1 MHGCLGRQIQSG
13 PSGIHGC
20 DPVYV
25 RVVARCL
32 NGVRFKVS
40 ATNSHAVIPAK
51 AGIHGALKRQMDSRF
66 RGNEGLAS
74 GHKSVGSPPNCRNY
88 LVIVL
93 ALFGLSGCS
102 TISFYWQ
109 AFNGQMEILN
119 KARPIEAVIQDR
131 DTTPDLKQRLTSL
144 LAIRE
149 YATRKLNLPD
159 NKSYRSYADLKRPFV
174 IWNVFATMEFSTE
187 LTQWC
192 FPIAGCVNYRGYFSK
207 VHAEA
212 FAKNLPAQMSDAFVG
227 GVPAYST
234 LGYFNDPILNTF
246 IHYPEVELARL
257 LFHELA
263 HQVVYV
269 QDDSMFNESFATA
282 VEEAGIERWLE
293 SQWPKAT
300 PAGRG
305 LSATWQTA
313 QTRRA
318 EFQQLVLK
326 YQQRLKSLYATDLSD
341 AAKRLAKQQTFHDL
355 RAEYQS
361 LKTSW
366 GGFAGYDRW
375 FGQEL
380 NNAHLA
386 SIAIYTEL
394 VPAFRK
400 LLQQEQGDF
409 VRFYDAAKRAAKMA
423 KEARTEYLK
432 SLS

>member
-1 MHGCLGRQIQSG
+1 
-13 PSGIHGC
+13 
-20 DPVYV
+20 
-25 RVVARCL
+25 
-32 NGVRFKVS
+32 
-40 ATNSHAVIPAK
+40 
-51 AGIHGALKRQMDSRF
+51 MDSRF
-66 RGNEGLAS
+66 RGNDTVVGLPRNFFRFIACVVALLGLA
-74 GHKSVGSPPNCRNY
+74 
-88 LVIVL
+88 
-93 ALFGLSGCS
+93 GCS

-109 AFNGQMEILN
+109 AFNGQMDMLN

-131 DTTPDLKQRLTSL
+131 DTTPDLKRRLKAL

-149 YATRKLNLPD
+149 YASRELKLPD

-174 IWNVFATMEFSTE
+174 IWNVFATTEFSTE

-207 VHAEA
+207 DHAEA
-212 FAKNLPAQMSDAFVG
+212 FAKKLPPRMSDAFVG

-282 VEEAGIERWLE
+282 VEEAGIERWLQ
-293 SQWPKAT
+293 SQWAKAT
-300 PAGRG
+300 PSGRG
-305 LSATWQTA
+305 LSSDWQTA
-313 QTRRA
+313 QRRRA
-318 EFQQLVLK
+318 DFQQLVLK

-355 RAEYQS
+355 RADYQA

-394 VPAFRK
+394 VPAFQK
-400 LLQQEQGDF
+400 LLQQQQGDF
-409 VRFYDAAKRAAKMA
+409 VRFYDAAKRAAKMS
-423 KEARTEYLK
+423 KDARTDYLK
-432 SLS
+432 SLN

>member
-1 MHGCLGRQIQSG
+1 MHGCG
-13 PSGIHGC
+13 PVSTGW
-20 DPVYV
+20 P
-25 RVVARCL
+25 RAMCL
-32 NGVRFKVS
+32 V
-40 ATNSHAVIPAK
+40 PC
-51 AGIHGALKRQMDSRF
+51 GAIIKRKR
-66 RGNEGLAS
+66 
-74 GHKSVGSPPNCRNY
+74 VGSIVIRRNFLNC
-88 LVIVL
+88 LAIVL
-93 ALFGLSGCS
+93 TLFALSGCS
-102 TISFYWQ
+102 TLSFYWQ
-109 AFNGQMEILN
+109 AINGQMDMLN
-119 KARPIEAVIQDR
+119 KARTIEAVIQDR
-131 DTTPDLKQRLTSL
+131 DTTPDLKRRLTAL

-149 YATRKLNLPD
+149 YASRELKLPD

-174 IWNVFATMEFSTE
+174 IWNVFATTEFSTE
-187 LTQWC
+187 LTHWC

-207 VHAEA
+207 DHAEA
-212 FAKNLPAQMSDAFVG
+212 FAKNLPPRMSDAFVS

-282 VEEAGIERWLE
+282 VEEAGIERWLQ

-300 PAGRG
+300 PSGRG
-305 LSATWQTA
+305 LSSDWQTA
-313 QTRRA
+313 QRRRA
-318 EFQQLVLK
+318 DFQQLVLK

-341 AAKRLAKQQTFHDL
+341 TAKRLAKQQTFEDL
-355 RAEYQS
+355 RAEYQA

-394 VPAFRK
+394 VPAFQK
-400 LLQQEQGDF
+400 LLQQQQGDF
-409 VRFYDAAKRAAKMA
+409 VHFYDAAKRAAKMS
-423 KEARTEYLK
+423 KDARTDYLK
-432 SLS
+432 SLN

>member
-1 MHGCLGRQIQSG
+1 MAAKIS
-13 PSGIHGC
+13 
-20 DPVYV
+20 
-25 RVVARCL
+25 
-32 NGVRFKVS
+32 
-40 ATNSHAVIPAK
+40 NSVIPAK
-51 AGIHGALKRQMDSRF
+51 AGIHCAPERLDSRF
-66 RGNEGLAS
+66 RGNDT
-74 GHKSVGSPPNCRNY
+74 
-88 LVIVL
+88 LVKLTRAFLTFVVVVLPVL
-93 ALFGLSGCS
+93 ALSGCT

-109 AFNGQMEILN
+109 ALNGQAEILN
-119 KARPIEAVIQDR
+119 KAQPIESVLQAR
-131 DTTPDLKQRLTSL
+131 DTKPELKQRLTSL

-149 YATRKLNLPD
+149 YASKELKLPD
-159 NKSYRSYADLKRPFV
+159 NKSYRRYADLKRPFV
-174 IWNVFATMEFSTE
+174 IWNVFATTEFSTE
-187 LTQWC
+187 LTHWC
-192 FPIAGCVNYRGYFSK
+192 FPIAGCVNYRGYFLK
-207 VHAEA
+207 ERAEA
-212 FAKNLPAQMSDAFVG
+212 FAKHLPAAMSDAFVA

-246 IHYPEVELARL
+246 IHYPDVELARL

-282 VEEAGIERWLE
+282 VEESGIERWLE

-300 PAGRG
+300 PAGHG

-326 YQQRLKSLYATDLSD
+326 YQRRLKCLYDTDLSN
-341 AAKRLAKQQTFHDL
+341 AVKRLAKHQTFRDL
-355 RAEYQS
+355 REEYQS

-400 LLQQEQGDF
+400 LFQQEQGDF
-409 VRFYDAAKRAAKMA
+409 IRFYASVKRLAKQS
-423 KEARTEYLK
+423 KEARAEFFK
-432 SLS
+432 SLN

>member
-1 MHGCLGRQIQSG
+1 MLQQIEVGWIKRSGSTMCAIGGSAALDPPYGRS
-13 PSGIHGC
+13 
-20 DPVYV
+20 
-25 RVVARCL
+25 
-32 NGVRFKVS
+32 
-40 ATNSHAVIPAK
+40 VIPAK
-51 AGIHGALKRQMDSRF
+51 AGIQFLRRPMDSRL
-66 RGNEGLAS
+66 RGNDTS
-74 GHKSVGSPPNCRNY
+74 GDFVPSFRLYFS
-88 LVIVL
+88 L
-93 ALFGLSGCS
+93 ALLAFSLTGCS
-102 TISFYWQ
+102 TLSFYWQ
-109 AFNGQMEILN
+109 ALNGQMEILN
-119 KARPIEAVIQDR
+119 KARPIESVIQDR
-131 DTTPDLKQRLTSL
+131 DTKPELKQRLTSL

-149 YATRKLNLPD
+149 YASKELKLPD

-174 IWNVFATMEFSTE
+174 IWNVFATTEFSTE

-207 VHAEA
+207 ENAEQ
-212 FAKNLPAQMSDAFVG
+212 FAKNLSSEMNDSFIA

-234 LGYFNDPILNTF
+234 LGYFNDPMLNTF

-257 LFHELA
+257 VFHELA

-293 SQWPKAT
+293 SQ
-300 PAGRG
+300 AGRG

-326 YQQRLKSLYATDLSD
+326 YQQRLKGLYATDLSNE
-341 AAKRLAKQQTFHDL
+341 AKRLAKQQTFREL
-355 RAEYQS
+355 REEYQS

-366 GGFAGYDRW
+366 GGYAGYDRW

-386 SIAIYTEL
+386 SIAIYNEL

-409 VRFYDAAKRAAKMA
+409 VRFYDAVKRLTKQS
-423 KEARTEYLK
+423 KDARAVFFQ
-432 SLS
+432 SLG